1 MNIRDLSFY
10 IFQILCA
17 ASLSLFSITLV
28 CLIVN
33 TSICGENQTCLAITS
48 STASLTYKTVA
59 TFGCLFILSFAVA
72 FPVSVYK
79 DIKRK
84 LLNKENTNDH

>member
-1 MNIRDLSFY
+1 MTIRDLSFH

-59 TFGCLFILSFAVA
+59 TLGCLFILSFAAA

-79 DIKRK
+79 DIKKRTSK
-84 LLNKENTNDH
+84 QGEPQ

>member
-48 STASLTYKTVA
+48 FCPLLLL
-59 TFGCLFILSFAVA
+59 FLFLFIGTS
-72 FPVSVYK
+72 
-79 DIKRK
+79 
-84 LLNKENTNDH
+84 KENF